1 MNIAE
6 LRGVTK
12 KYGDIAALRDVDL
25 QIRRGELLALLGPNG
40 AGKTTA
46 VKLLLG
52 LTKPTSGSI
61 DIIPRDRIGA
71 MLQVAKVPETLRV
84 REHIDLFSSYYPSP
98 MPIKDVIAA
107 AGLAGFEN
115 RQFGELSGGQKQRT
129 LFALAICGRPD
140 LLFLDEPT
148 VGLDT
153 GARRV
158 FWDHI
163 RSFVEAGG
171 SVLLTTHYLE
181 EADALADRIL
191 VINRGRIIAEGTP
204 GEIKARSAA
213 KKIRCATRLSE
224 AELRL
229 ISGVS
234 GVSRNHRGF
243 EILTSAPESVIR
255 DLLTRDASVS
265 GLEISSS
272 SLEEA
277 FLAITKDDNKAMEAA
292 R

>member
-12 KYGDIAALRDVDL
+12 KYGDVAALRDVDL

-153 GARRV
+153 EARRV

-224 AELRL
+224 AELRS

-243 EILTSAPESVIR
+243 EILTSTPESVIR